1 MRSQP
6 MRPTFKSELIRGRGK
21 LLLEGTKLFFLGEEA
36 GVDNAKIQRIQYDAL
51 HGFLVPMSRL
61 RGTNQPPVQHHRA
74 KSECGANH
82 HLASKGVPLNV
93 NPREACG
100 SVGDTPLQLKLS
112 RPNLGINGYLD
123 RIADYTDR
131 HTVLGQSA
139 RTGRRYWL

>member
-1 MRSQP
+1 MQKSNGYNMMRYTAFSSRCP
-6 MRPTFKSELIRGRGK
+6 VCVEPT
-21 LLLEGTKLFFLGEEA
+21 
-36 GVDNAKIQRIQYDAL
+36 N
-51 HGFLVPMSRL
+51 
-61 RGTNQPPVQHHRA
+61 PPVQHHRA